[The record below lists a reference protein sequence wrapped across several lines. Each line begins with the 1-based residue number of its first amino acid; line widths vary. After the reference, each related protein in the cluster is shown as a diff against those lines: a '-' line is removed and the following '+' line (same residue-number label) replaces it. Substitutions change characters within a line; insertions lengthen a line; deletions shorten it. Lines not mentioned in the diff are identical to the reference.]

1 MKRQILIIVLI
12 LFIGFSVNAQKIP
25 APGRWAMIDSAMGDL
40 DKDGV
45 SELAVAYNTHQTDV
59 NVDENVPRILAIY
72 KKNNSEWMPW
82 KLSTSAVMGS
92 QDGGMMGD
100 PFEGIEIKNGILII
114 IHFGGSSWKWSQ
126 TDKYRF
132 QDGDFY
138 LIGYTNFSGKSCEYW
153 ETIDFNLSTG
163 KLIYTKEYEKCDT
176 DIPVVYKREEDF
188 LLAKGLKITLKDR
201 NSREIKLVTPIKKVE
216 VFISSKK

>member
-1 MKRQILIIVLI
+1 MKSQILIFVLM

-25 APGRWAMIDSAMGDL
+25 VPGQCVLIDSVMGDL

-45 SELAVAYNTHQTDV
+45 SELAVAFNAHPTDV
-59 NVDENVPRILAIY
+59 NADENVPRVLVIHKMI
-72 KKNNSEWMPW
+72 KGEWMPW
-82 KLSTSAVMGS
+82 KISRSALMGS
-92 QDGGMMGD
+92 QEGGMMGD

-114 IHFGGSSWKWSQ
+114 YHFGGTSWKWSQ

-138 LIGYTNFSGKSCEYW
+138 LIGYTNSYGKPCEYW

-163 KLIYTKEYEKCDT
+163 KLIYKKEYEKCDT

-188 LLAKGLKITLKDR
+188 LLAKGLKITMKDR
-201 NSREIKLVTPIKKVE
+201 YSREIKLVTTNKKVE
-216 VFISSKK
+216 VYIAFKK